1 MTSWWSEDSSW
12 LKPVVAGRV
21 TEPADGAGRMVPHA
35 RARPVRGRRATLPA
49 VTARSE
55 VPSSFRSSS
64 TRPGPLALIRLGIT
78 ETLSRRRL
86 IAYLVRADLKKTG
99 ADTLLGN
106 IWWIVDPLLQMLVY
120 YVLVGL
126 ILGRGGPGYPLFIL
140 SAILPWKWFAST
152 VGDGVTSV
160 VAQERLIKQIYFPKL
175 VLPFAVTMSGVAS
188 FAFGLIPLV
197 AMMLLAFPEHLS
209 PWLLAIPV
217 VAAVQLV
224 FSLAVATALSGMNV
238 FYRDIGNLSRHLLRF
253 WFYLSPALYGLDQ
266 VEKLSN
272 EHRSI
277 AIWFT
282 LNPWTYLLGGYRSL
296 IYDGKAPDWIPLAV
310 LFVVSIGLLA
320 LAILLFKRLEPMFAK
335 VL

>member
-1 MTSWWSEDSSW
+1 
-12 LKPVVAGRV
+12 
-21 TEPADGAGRMVPHA
+21 
-35 RARPVRGRRATLPA
+35 

-64 TRPGPLALIRLGIT
+64 TRPGPLALIRLGVT

-106 IWWIVDPLLQMLVY
+106 IWWILDPLLQMLVY
-120 YVLVGL
+120 YVLVGV

-152 VGDGVTSV
+152 VGDGVNSV
-160 VAQERLIKQIYFPKL
+160 VVQERLIKQIYFPKL
-175 VLPFAVTMSGVAS
+175 VLPFAVTMSGVVS

-197 AMMLLAFPEHLS
+197 ALMLFAFPEHLS
-209 PWLLAIPV
+209 LWVLLIPA
-217 VAAVQLV
+217 VAAVQMV
-224 FSLAVATALSGMNV
+224 FSLAVATAVAAVNV

-253 WFYLSPALYGLDQ
+253 WFYLSPALYGMDQ
-266 VEKLSN
+266 VEKIAS
-272 EHRSI
+272 EHR
-277 AIWFT
+277 AIGLWYA
-282 LNPWTYLLGGYRSL
+282 LNPWTYLFDAYRAL
-296 IYDGKAPDWIPLAV
+296 IYDANAPDWFPLVV
-310 LFVVSIGLLA
+310 LLLVSFVLLA
-320 LAILLFKRLEPMFAK
+320 LAILLFKRLEPAFAK